1 MDTTLI
7 AAPAAPRFPLR
18 TTAALSV
25 VALIGLLFVV
35 REALPYFKLTE
46 FSSGAIGLTVRGC
59 SCTSR
64 RASLPCWRGRCSCG
78 SGSQTGASKPH
89 RRLGLVY
96 IGSVGSSAA
105 AGYYLAFNT
114 TFGWVFG
121 AGLASLA
128 TAWIVTT
135 GLAVRRGPAP
145 SVRAAQGVDDPE
157 LRGDHRVRNV
167 PPVVRGPG
175 TDGDRHRRRTA
186 HRDVVGVLGSS
197 TRDYR
202 GNSSR
207 PQDLP
212 RTSSLSQ
219 LTLIVRGPHRRGPWA
234 NRGSRPTT

>member
-46 FSSGAIGLTVRGC
+46 VQLGRFWPHRSWLLVHITAGMVALLAGPVQLWLGLTDRSVK
-59 SCTSR
+59 T
-64 RASLPCWRGRCSCG
+64 
-78 SGSQTGASKPH
+78 H

-135 GLAVRRGPAP
+135 GLAFAAVRRHLYEQHKEWMIR
-145 SVRAAQGVDDPE
+145 SY
-157 LRGDHRVRNV
+157 
-167 PPVVRGPG
+167 VV
-175 TDGDRHRRRTA
+175 TTA
-186 HRDVVGVLGSS
+186 FVTFRLLFDVLGWMGIGTVVERLIAMSWVCWAVPLVI
-197 TRDYR
+197 TEAILQGRKIFHAPHPYR
-202 GNSSR
+202 
-207 PQDLP
+207 
-212 RTSSLSQ
+212 T
-219 LTLIVRGPHRRGPWA
+219 
-234 NRGSRPTT
+234 